1 MVHHYENE
9 NYFTETK
16 AVINQI
22 LNILIM
28 ITSTHQIVYQRRKKC
43 VFYVSRI
50 IIFSLFY
57 YPSLIKYIEGRFFLD
72 LQSLRN

>member
-1 MVHHYENE
+1 MVHYYENE

-43 VFYVSRI
+43 AFYVLRI

-57 YPSLIKYIEGRFFLD
+57 
-72 LQSLRN
+72 

>member
-1 MVHHYENE
+1 MAHHCENE

-28 ITSTHQIVYQRRKKC
+28 ITLYIRDVKMCILCFKNY
-43 VFYVSRI
+43 Y
-50 IIFSLFY
+50 IF
-57 YPSLIKYIEGRFFLD
+57 PVLIPEP
-72 LQSLRN
+72 N

>member
-28 ITSTHQIVYQRRKKC
+28 IKNTHRIVY
-43 VFYVSRI
+43 
-50 IIFSLFY
+50 
-57 YPSLIKYIEGRFFLD
+57 
-72 LQSLRN
+72 

>member
-28 ITSTHQIVYQRRKKC
+28 ITSTQQIVYQRRKKC
-43 VFYVSRI
+43 VFYVLRI

-57 YPSLIKYIEGRFFLD
+57 
-72 LQSLRN
+72 